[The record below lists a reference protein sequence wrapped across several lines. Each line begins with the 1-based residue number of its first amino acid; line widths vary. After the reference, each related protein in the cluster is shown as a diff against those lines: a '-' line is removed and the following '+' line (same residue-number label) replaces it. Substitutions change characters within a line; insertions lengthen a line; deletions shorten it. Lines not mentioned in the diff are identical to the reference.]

1 MIGGA
6 TYEESKEVAK
16 LSKEY
21 GIEIILI
28 DSLINILTVLQVAF

>member
-21 GIEIILI
+21 GIEIILGGNYI
-28 DSLINILTVLQVAF
+28 HNSKT